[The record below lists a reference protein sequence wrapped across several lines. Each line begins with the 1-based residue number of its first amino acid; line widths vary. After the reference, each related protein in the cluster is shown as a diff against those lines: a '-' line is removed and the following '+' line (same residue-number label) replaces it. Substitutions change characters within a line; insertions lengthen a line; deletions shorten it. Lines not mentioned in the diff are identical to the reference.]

1 MLLELVGTDF
11 WILGGVVAL
20 RIKVA
25 STSGSSHLGDMEV
38 CGIVEGSPFSS
49 GPGVAWSIFSLEARS
64 SLERLDDGGA
74 LGWGH
79 CFVSVGAG
87 GTFLW

>member
-1 MLLELVGTDF
+1 VLLELVGTDL

-87 GTFLW
+87 GKFLW

>member
-1 MLLELVGTDF
+1 MLLELVGTDL
-11 WILGGVVAL
+11 WILVGIVAL
-20 RIKVA
+20 RTKVA
-25 STSGSSHLGDMEV
+25 STSGSAYLGDMEV
-38 CGIVEGSPFSS
+38 CGIVEGSPVSI
-49 GPGVAWSIFSLEARS
+49 GPGVAWSIFSRETRS

-87 GTFLW
+87 GKFLW